1 MRSTLI
7 LFVLLA
13 HCFISFAQSG
23 FEYRQKIGFLIA
35 HRSLM
40 AHLPVAPA
48 VASEFSYVHQT
59 KNEKEWHHAYRQ
71 PLIGGTLFYGSVGNN
86 QILGRFLGMYGFVE
100 LPIIKKNNYRLDFRF
115 GTGLGYTNK
124 PYDAVQNPDN
134 VAIGSKVNAMM
145 CFALKQSY
153 RIKNYGLTFGIDMTH
168 FSNASFQMPNLGINV
183 PYLSLGVQRFFD
195 SNTNTKPHFKQ
206 KAEQQKQ
213 ALSYGASLIY
223 SQKEMRPVGVG
234 RFPVYAA
241 NVFARK
247 YFGPKAGLEVSLD
260 VIYKMGLLQHPS
272 YPQAAGLDP
281 LQLGLFVGYV
291 QPFDK
296 LHFVYGTGFYL
307 RDVLQP
313 DNAFYI
319 RLGTRY
325 AFTPKLEGMF
335 TLKTHYAKA
344 DYMEL
349 GLMYH
354 FNQ

>member
-7 LFVLLA
+7 LFVLL
-13 HCFISFAQSG
+13 SFQLFSQAQTG

-40 AHLPVAPA
+40 AHLPQAPA
-48 VASEFSYVHQT
+48 IASELSYIYRTKDQKKWHQ
-59 KNEKEWHHAYRQ
+59 AYRQ

-86 QILGRFLGMYGFVE
+86 QILGRFVGMYGFVE
-100 LPIIKKNNYRLDFRF
+100 LPIVKKNKYRLDFRF

-124 PYDAVQNPDN
+124 PFDPVLNPEN

-145 CFALKQSY
+145 NFALKQSY
-153 RIKNYGLTFGIDMTH
+153 RVNNYGFTFGIDMTH

-183 PYLSLGVQRFFD
+183 PFLSLGVQRFFD
-195 SNTNTKPHFKQ
+195 NDINIKSNLTHHTELPRSG
-206 KAEQQKQ
+206 
-213 ALSYGASLIY
+213 LSYGASLIY

-234 RFPVYAA
+234 RYPVYAA
-241 NVFARK
+241 NLFARK

-260 VIYKMGLLQHPS
+260 VIYKMGLLHHPS
-272 YPQAAGLDP
+272 YPDASGLDP

-291 QPFDK
+291 QPFDR
-296 LHFVYGTGFYL
+296 LHFIYGAGYYL
-307 RDVLQP
+307 RDMLRP
-313 DNAFYI
+313 DSPVYI

-325 AFTPKLEGMF
+325 AFTPNLEGMF